1 MGKFQNFELNEKQ
14 RALEALKHQRRMEL
28 RAQFWK
34 NMTDPNR
41 HGKGEGGF
49 MVRFSN
55 FYFVINITSRDVCI
69 DVMSSICHHY
79 SFSSIFNNN

>member
-28 RAQFWK
+28 RAEFWK

-49 MVRFSN
+49 MVRISTNLFHYEHNLKSCL
-55 FYFVINITSRDVCI
+55 YPCYVINLL
-69 DVMSSICHHY
+69 
-79 SFSSIFNNN
+79 